1 VRLSTSVVAATLLA
15 AVLSLSG
22 CSGLQ
27 GTGGLQYIEGNGNV
41 LQVQPEGRGEPVDL
55 TGTTLT
61 GEQVD
66 LAAWRGKPVVIN
78 VWWSGCVPCRTEMPM
93 LVTAAHELK
102 GTAYFLGINIRDYS
116 VEQAQAFAEAKGVD
130 YPSLYD
136 SKGQAL
142 LAFSGDVS
150 PRSTPATVVL
160 DAQGRVAALISGP
173 IPSQLT
179 LTDLVKE
186 IAGEDG

>member
-1 VRLSTSVVAATLLA
+1 MLLSRQFKLAIVAACLWVLA
-15 AVLSLSG
+15 G

-55 TGTTLT
+55 TGTSLT
-61 GEQVD
+61 GEQID
-66 LAAWRGKPVVIN
+66 LAVFRGRPVVVN

-93 LVTAAHELK
+93 LVAAAHELED
-102 GTAYFLGINIRDYS
+102 TAYFLGINIRDYS

-150 PRSTPATVVL
+150 PRSTPATLVL
-160 DAQGRVAALISGP
+160 DSQGRIAALISGP

-179 LTDLVKE
+179 LTDLVE
-186 IAGEDG
+186 QIAGEDG